1 MFNQKQSTVIN
12 RKVSKALECAELL
25 KNADLAKSQVQILE
39 EIIVNLRELESTLEE
54 WKHEERSQFLMGWTK
69 FLEVLAKLALDFFK
83 DRGLM

>member
-1 MFNQKQSTVIN
+1 MFTQTQSTVIN
-12 RKVSKALECAELL
+12 RKVSKALECAEIL
-25 KNADLAKSQVQILE
+25 KHADLAKSQVQMLE
-39 EIIVNLRELESTLEE
+39 EIIASLREVESALEE